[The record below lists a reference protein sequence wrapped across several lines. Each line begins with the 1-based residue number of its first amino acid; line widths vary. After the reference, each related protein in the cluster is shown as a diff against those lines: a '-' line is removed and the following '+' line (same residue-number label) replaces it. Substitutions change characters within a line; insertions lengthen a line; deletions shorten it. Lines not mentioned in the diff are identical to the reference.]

1 MAARVAAAWEGSEL
15 NKTRV
20 VLVDDEELMRSGLAL
35 IIDGAEGIEVVGQA
49 SNGREGVALIN
60 ELRPDVA
67 LMDIRMPVMDGIE
80 AVETLAS
87 AQPVDDRT
95 PVVMLTAFDTDEFI
109 VRSLRAGAVGFL
121 LKSTRPESLVA
132 TVKAAAKGQQLLSPE
147 ALGRLLDLA
156 PTEAEPEPVRNPGL
170 DALSER
176 ERETAELIAQGLT
189 NAEIAARLFISPTTV
204 KTHVK
209 HIMDKLDAPNR
220 IHIVIAVLEARA

>member
-87 AQPVDDRT
+87 A
-95 PVVMLTAFDTDEFI
+95 
-109 VRSLRAGAVGFL
+109 
-121 LKSTRPESLVA
+121 
-132 TVKAAAKGQQLLSPE
+132 
-147 ALGRLLDLA
+147 
-156 PTEAEPEPVRNPGL
+156 
-170 DALSER
+170 
-176 ERETAELIAQGLT
+176 
-189 NAEIAARLFISPTTV
+189 
-204 KTHVK
+204 
-209 HIMDKLDAPNR
+209 
-220 IHIVIAVLEARA
+220 